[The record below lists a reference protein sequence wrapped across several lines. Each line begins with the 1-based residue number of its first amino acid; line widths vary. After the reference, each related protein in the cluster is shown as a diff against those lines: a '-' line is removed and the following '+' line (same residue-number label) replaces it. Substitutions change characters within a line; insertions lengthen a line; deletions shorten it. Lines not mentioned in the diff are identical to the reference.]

1 MSPLEDRHAAMDDM
15 AEHAQHHGRNHLPM
29 AHPEVTVLPVH
40 LAAAMVPRRNLCA
53 EFAQLSTEELLAEAE
68 GVKIRLDRAG
78 RPTDYAVVHAL
89 TQRIRQ
95 SAPKLDSTLWL
106 ELADEV
112 RIKANTAAEHHFEGV
127 DRRRA

>member
-1 MSPLEDRHAAMDDM
+1 MSPRHEREAGMDDM
-15 AEHAQHHGRNHLPM
+15 LEYSERFAPIKIEPP
-29 AHPEVTVLPVH
+29 AHPEVTVLPMH

-53 EFAQLSTEELLAEAE
+53 EFMQLSTEELLAEAE

-106 ELADEV
+106 ELSDKACT
-112 RIKANTAAEHHFEGV
+112 KANAEHHFEGV
-127 DRRRA
+127 DRRHA